1 MQVDPISE
9 SPSVLSECCM
19 PWKVKLFIKVFY
31 LDLQKLGIPNLQK
44 ELLFFC
50 IFFRSYKRLK

>member
-1 MQVDPISE
+1 MQVVPISE

-19 PWKVKLFIKVFY
+19 PWKLKLFIKVFY

-44 ELLFFC
+44 ELLFSAHFSDL
-50 IFFRSYKRLK
+50 INV